1 MQRIWSRLSPLLTA
15 LLLAIP
21 ATLHAQTHTDVIR
34 GRVTTDSGAALAAA
48 SIIVTRAPDRASF
61 QGTAD
66 AQGNY
71 QILIPGGTGDYLV
84 HISALGRNAFRKR
97 VTRTGTDTVFVV
109 DAKLASAVQT
119 LGPVTVQ
126 ATTTKPVRGS
136 GRGPFGT
143 ETGASEKVVDGVSS
157 TISPDQLGDLTA
169 AASTVPGIS
178 VTSGGISAFGLGASQ
193 NSTTLNGMSFAG
205 ADVPREARTTTR
217 VTTSTYD
224 PSRGWFSGANV
235 NVDLA
240 GGNLLA
246 SRRASFTIDAPPA
259 QYTDPISSKLGQRY
273 TNLKL
278 NLGGDGPLTGDDRLF
293 YSYGAQY
300 FHRNAGIATLADASS
315 DLLQHAGVSHDSVT
329 RLMQIANSARI
340 PIGASSPSLS
350 TDDASFILRLDHAPF
365 NWANTPP
372 TPSPRTI
379 ALTTYGK
386 WTRSTAL
393 SLGPTVTPDHGGENW
408 RAIGMVEGLY
418 SRFWGKDYLSEVRSS
433 LTYNRSRSSPTL
445 EVPDGRVLVGS
456 SFPDVTGGFSTLQF
470 GGNGLFSSS
479 TRQTTWET
487 VAETQLYKNQKP
499 DHRIKMTA
507 DARLDD
513 YALDTRAN
521 ELGTFSYAS
530 LADLAANRPA
540 SFTRTLNSPTR
551 DGSAWNAFAAIGDN
565 WQVTK
570 NFQLVY
576 GARLEGD
583 AFTRVPEHNPAVEQA
598 FGVRTDDAPNTIHV
612 SPRLGFSWTRTGG
625 RGGGII
631 SPVGSFALGPTRAW
645 RGGIGEF
652 RNMISPLLLNGAVA
666 NTGLPGGFSRIT
678 CIGADVPVP
687 DWGLYADNP
696 ASIPSQCLNGA
707 GTVFN
712 DAARS
717 VQVFD
722 KSYQP
727 PRAWRSNLAYTSQHA
742 TFGYTID
749 ASYSLGLNQ
758 PGSVDLNLRNSP
770 VFTTSDEKRPVLV
783 PQSAIVPGTGSASS
797 VPARVDDAFGRV
809 VRNQSDL
816 RTTSKQVTFTLIPR
830 TFRTATF
837 YTSFA
842 YTLSSTRAELRGF
855 DATTFGSPQ
864 NIEWARSDLDARHQF
879 LVQAAY
885 SKNGFNF
892 TAFGRAVSGLPFTPT
907 VGGDVNGDGLVNDR
921 AFVFDPS
928 AVGDASFAQSLR
940 SLHDASS
947 PNVRSCLD
955 AQRGNPAS
963 RNSCQGPWTTA
974 LNMQLSASGTRLKL
988 GPKVGLLTLNL
999 SNPLGG
1005 LDQLLHGSDNLK
1017 GWGTSPAPDP
1027 ILYNVRGF
1035 DASTSRFIY
1044 AVNPRFGTTN
1054 PAANTLRAP
1063 FRVTLDVQLLVG
1075 RAPSLQQLERWV
1087 DPGRSRPGTKLTVA
1101 DLKKRYQPAV
1111 PNPYPQVI
1119 QFADSLLLS
1128 RDQVEAL
1135 QRLMADYGK
1144 KVDSAWTDLSTYLAA
1159 LPDSYDHSEAV
1170 KRQETTIG
1178 NVWEMSR
1185 LHVQENMRKILSPLQ
1200 LTMLPG
1206 WANIFNTTTRPMT
1219 GTRIFSGIRPT

>member
-1 MQRIWSRLSPLLTA
+1 MRCVRRCLSSFLMLFLALPA
-15 LLLAIP
+15 LLLAQ
-21 ATLHAQTHTDVIR
+21 AHTDVIR
-34 GRVTTDSGAALAAA
+34 GRVTTDSGVVLSGAAV
-48 SIIVTRAPDRASF
+48 IVTRAPDRASF
-61 QGTAD
+61 QGTTD
-66 AQGNY
+66 QQGNY
-71 QILIPGGTGDYLV
+71 RILIPDGTGDYLV

-97 VTRTGTDTVFVV
+97 VTRTGTDSVFVV
-109 DAKLASAVQT
+109 DAKLAASVQT

-126 ATTTKPVRGS
+126 ATTPKPVRGS

-143 ETGASEKVVDGVSS
+143 EAGAAEKTVDGVSS

-169 AASTVPGIS
+169 AATTVPGIS

-193 NSTTLNGMSFAG
+193 NSTTLNGLSFAG

-273 TNLKL
+273 TNVKL

-300 FHRNAGIATLADASS
+300 THRNAGIATLADASA
-315 DLLQHAGVSHDSVT
+315 DLLKHAGVSRDSVA
-329 RLMQIANSARI
+329 RLMQIAGAARI

-350 TDDASFILRLDHAPF
+350 TDDASFIMRLDHAPF

-372 TPSPRTI
+372 TPSPQTI
-379 ALTTYGK
+379 ALTTYAK
-386 WTRSTAL
+386 WTRSTSL
-393 SLGPTVTPDHGGENW
+393 SLGPTVTPDHGGDNW
-408 RAIGMVEGLY
+408 RAIGMIEGLY
-418 SRFWGKDYLSEVRSS
+418 SRYWGKDYLSDVRSS
-433 LTYNRSRSSPTL
+433 LTYNRSRSTPTL
-445 EVPDGRVLVGS
+445 DIPDGRVLVGS

-487 VAETQLYKNQKP
+487 VAETQLYARQKP
-499 DHRIKMTA
+499 DHRIKITA

-513 YALDTRAN
+513 YTLETRAN

-540 SFTRTLNSPTR
+540 SFTRTLNSPVR
-551 DGSAWNAFAAIGDN
+551 NGGAWNAFAALGDN

-570 NFQLVY
+570 NFQLLY

-583 AFTRVPEHNPAVEQA
+583 AFTRVPDYNPAVEQT
-598 FGVRTDDAPNTIHV
+598 FGVRTDGAPNTMHV
-612 SPRLGFSWTRTGG
+612 SPRVGFSWVRSSG
-625 RGGGII
+625 RGGGGIV
-631 SPVGSFALGPTRAW
+631 SPVGSFALGASSSW

-687 DWGLYADNP
+687 DWGLYASNP
-696 ASIPSQCLNGA
+696 ASIPSQCANGA

-727 PRAWRSNLAYTSQHA
+727 PRAWRGNLAYTSQRP
-742 TFGYTID
+742 TFSYTID
-749 ASYSLGLNQ
+749 AAYSLGLNQ
-758 PGSVDLNLRNSP
+758 PGSVDLNLRNTPAFS
-770 VFTTSDEKRPVLV
+770 TSDEGRPVLV
-783 PQSAIVPGTGSASS
+783 PASAIVPGTGAVSV
-797 VPARVDDAFGRV
+797 VPARINDAFGRV
-809 VRNQSDL
+809 VNNQSDL
-816 RTTSKQVTFTLIPR
+816 RTRSRQVTFTLVPR
-830 TFRTATF
+830 AFRTATF
-837 YTSFA
+837 YTSLA
-842 YTLSSTRAELRGF
+842 YTLSSTRAQLRGF
-855 DATTFGSPQ
+855 DASTFGAPQ
-864 NIEWARSDLDARHQF
+864 TVEWARSDLDARHQF
-879 LVQAAY
+879 LFQAAY
-885 SKNGFNF
+885 SKNGFNM
-892 TAFGRAVSGLPFTPT
+892 TAFARAISGLPFTPM
-907 VGGDVNGDGLVNDR
+907 VGGDVNGDGLTNDR

-928 AVGDASFAQSLR
+928 SVADASFAQSLR

-955 AQRGNPAS
+955 AQRGSAAT

-1035 DASTSRFIY
+1035 NAAENRFTY

-1075 RAPSLQQLERWV
+1075 RAPALQQLERWV
-1087 DPGRSRPGTKLTVA
+1087 DPGRSRPGTKLGVA

-1128 RDQVEAL
+1128 RDQVDAL
-1135 QRLMADYGK
+1135 QRVMGEYNK
-1144 KVDSAWTDLSTYLAA
+1144 KVDSAWTSLATYLAD
-1159 LPDSYDHSEAV
+1159 LPSLYDHSEAV

-1178 NVWEMSR
+1178 DVWEMSR
-1185 LHVQENMRKILSPLQ
+1185 LHAQENLRKILSPLQ

-1206 WANIFNTTTRPMT
+1206 WANIYNTTTRSMS

>member
-1 MQRIWSRLSPLLTA
+1 MRCIRSSVLA
-15 LLLAIP
+15 LLLALP
-21 ATLHAQTHTDVIR
+21 ATVVAQTRTDVIR
-34 GRVTTDSGAALAAA
+34 GHVTTDSGVVLAGA

-61 QGTAD
+61 QGSSD

-71 QILIPGGTGDYLV
+71 QVLIPDATGDYLV
-84 HISALGRNAFRKR
+84 HISAIGRNAFRKR
-97 VTRTGTDTVFVV
+97 VTRTGADTVFVV

-126 ATTTKPVRGS
+126 ASTPKPTRGS

-143 ETGASEKVVDGVSS
+143 EAGAAEKTVDGVSS

-193 NSTTLNGMSFAG
+193 NSTTLNGLSFAG
-205 ADVPREARTTTR
+205 ADLPREARTTTR

-235 NVDLA
+235 NVELS

-246 SRRASFTIDAPPA
+246 SRRASFTVDAPPA

-273 TNLKL
+273 TNLKF
-278 NLGGDGPLTGDDRLF
+278 NLGGDGPLTADDRMF

-300 FHRNAGIATLADASS
+300 SHRNAGIATLANASA
-315 DLLQHAGVSHDSVT
+315 DLLQHAGVSHDSVA
-329 RLMQIANSARI
+329 RLMQIAGASRI
-340 PIGASSPSLS
+340 PIGAASPSLS

-372 TPSPRTI
+372 TPSPQTI
-379 ALTTYGK
+379 ALTTYAK
-386 WTRSTAL
+386 WTRSTSL

-408 RAIGMVEGLY
+408 RAIGMIEGLY
-418 SRFWGKDYLSEVRSS
+418 SRYWGKDYLSDIRSS
-433 LTYNRSRSSPTL
+433 LTYNRARSTPTL
-445 EVPDGRVLVGS
+445 ALPDGRVLVGS
-456 SFPDVTGGFSTLQF
+456 SFPDVSGGFSTLQF
-470 GGNGLFSSS
+470 GGNGLFSSA

-487 VAETQLYKNQKP
+487 IAETQLYARQKP
-499 DHRIKMTA
+499 DHRIKISA

-513 YALDTRAN
+513 YALEARAN

-540 SFTRTLNSPTR
+540 SFTRTLNSPIR
-551 DGSAWNAFAAIGDN
+551 EGGAWNAFLAVGDN
-565 WQVTK
+565 WQATK
-570 NFQLVY
+570 NLQLVY

-583 AFTRVPEHNPAVEQA
+583 AFTKVPQSNPAVEQA
-598 FGVRTDDAPNTIHV
+598 FSVRTDAAPNTMHV
-612 SPRLGFSWTRTGG
+612 SPRLGFSWVRGGG
-625 RGGGII
+625 RGGGIL
-631 SPVGSFALGPTRAW
+631 SPVGSFALGAASSW

-652 RNMISPLLLNGAVA
+652 RNMISPLLLNGALV
-666 NTGLPGGFSRIT
+666 NTGLPGGLSRIT

-687 DWGLYADNP
+687 DWGLYASNS

-707 GTVFN
+707 GTVFT
-712 DAARS
+712 DAAKS
-717 VQVFD
+717 VQLFD

-727 PRAWRSNLAYTSQHA
+727 PRAWRGNLAYTSQRP
-742 TFGYTID
+742 TFSYTID
-749 ASYSLGLNQ
+749 GAYSLGLNQ
-758 PGSVDLNLRNSP
+758 PGTFDLNLRNAP
-770 VFTTSDEKRPVLV
+770 VFSTSDEKRPMFV
-783 PQSAIVPGTGSASS
+783 PASAIVPGTGSVSA

-816 RTTSKQVTFTLIPR
+816 RTTSKQVTFTLVPR
-830 TFRTATF
+830 AFRTATF

-842 YTLSSTRAELRGF
+842 YTLSSTRAQLRGF
-855 DATTFGSPQ
+855 DASTFGAPQ
-864 NIEWARSDLDARHQF
+864 GIEWARSDLDARHQF
-879 LVQAAY
+879 LMQAAY
-885 SKNGFNF
+885 SKNGFNM
-892 TAFGRAVSGLPFTPT
+892 TAFARAISGLPFTPM
-907 VGGDVNGDGLVNDR
+907 VGGDVNGDGLTNDR
-921 AFVFDPS
+921 AFIFDPS
-928 AVGDASFAQSLR
+928 SVADASFAQSLR
-940 SLHDASS
+940 SLHDVSS
-947 PNVRSCLD
+947 PNVRGCLD
-955 AQRGNPAS
+955 AQRGSAAT

-974 LNMQLSASGTRLKL
+974 LNMQFSASGTRLKL
-988 GPKVGLLTLNL
+988 GQRVGLLTLNL

-1035 DASTSRFIY
+1035 DAAANRFIY

-1075 RAPSLQQLERWV
+1075 RAPALQQLERWV
-1087 DPGRSRPGTKLTVA
+1087 DPGRSRPGTKLGVA
-1101 DLKKRYQPAV
+1101 DLKKRYQAAV

-1135 QRLMADYGK
+1135 QRVMAEYNK
-1144 KVDSAWTDLSTYLAA
+1144 KVDSSWTDLATYLAD
-1159 LPDSYDHSEAV
+1159 LPNSYDHSEAV

-1185 LHVQENMRKILSPLQ
+1185 LHVQENLRKILSPLQ

-1206 WANIFNTTTRPMT
+1206 WANIFDTTTRSMN